1 MSERKIEVEY
11 ESYNRQELLLQ
22 SKRITAIVKNDEENL
37 VNIKI
42 LGWKRDGKK
51 GDEKKGK
58 NKNKT
63 SITVA

>member
-1 MSERKIEVEY
+1 LFEILREIDICPQFNHMSERKIEVEY

-42 LGWKRDGKK
+42 LG
-51 GDEKKGK
+51 
-58 NKNKT
+58 
-63 SITVA
+63 